1 MTRLQPTGGVMPTN
15 AKPRDAQAGWQIYR
29 ESGYQATLEE
39 VNAELTRRGFGEIRQ
54 RTYDHYRKLH
64 RYGYQR
70 YVPINIV
77 DVETHHSPPWGS
89 PLRSRYRPRPANIDV
104 QLVVV
109 AGSQTIVIDGQ
120 TVELSNA
127 EASVRVSTEA
137 LTGLADIGVSS
148 LEGLQVLVAFA
159 SSPDE
164 PARSAEVELVYPDPG
179 EPFTVLTLAFLTPI
193 ETSEIPGAQ
202 LLPSGVVTVTLD
214 VVDPNS
220 PDVLVRTLTALFE
233 AFDASRVWTDEILA
247 ALDADGQFAL
257 PTVTVS
263 QLTMSSPLVVV
274 LSGAAAVLGF
284 FRWQIRGLLKLRQQW
299 YEGSV
304 VRSDAHIGD
313 AEAVSR
319 GAHAKLTEAQARNID
334 EQTRA
339 LRIKNDLDQ
348 KVAEIESASALAVV
362 VRLLE
367 HSAPPLAGRTVAT
380 EQPDLI
386 SELFKNQVLPSLEKL
401 LADTLRSIDVQPDA
415 PLEETLRETLPE
427 DEEGA
432 DGSGESD
439 PA

>member
-1 MTRLQPTGGVMPTN
+1 MPTN

-39 VNAELTRRGFGEIRQ
+39 INAELTRRGFGEIRQ
-54 RTYDHYRKLH
+54 RSYVNYRKLH

-77 DVETHHSPPWGS
+77 DVETHHNPPWGS

-120 TVELSNA
+120 TVDLSNA
-127 EASVRVSTEA
+127 EVSVRVSTEA
-137 LTGLADIGVSS
+137 LAGLADIGITS

-193 ETSEIPGAQ
+193 ETSEIPGTQ
-202 LLPSGVVTVTLD
+202 TLPSGVVTVTLD

-220 PDVLVRTLTALFE
+220 PDVLIRTLTALFE
-233 AFDASRVWTDEILA
+233 ALDASRVWTDEILA
-247 ALDADGQFAL
+247 GLDADEQFSL

-274 LSGAAAVLGF
+274 FSGAAAVLGF

-304 VRSDAHIGD
+304 VRSDAQIGE
-313 AEAVSR
+313 AAAVSR
-319 GAHAKLTEAQARNID
+319 AAQAKLTEAQARHID
-334 EQTRA
+334 EQTRT
-339 LRIKNDLDQ
+339 LRIRNNLDQ
-348 KVAEIESASALAVV
+348 KVAEETESAPAVAVV
-362 VRLLE
+362 MRLLE
-367 HSAPPLAGRTVAT
+367 HAAPQLAGRSVAV
-380 EQPDLI
+380 EEPDLV

-401 LADTLRSIDVQPDA
+401 LADTLRSIDVRPDA
-415 PLEETLRETLPE
+415 PLEETLRETLP
-427 DEEGA
+427 DDDEGA

>member
-1 MTRLQPTGGVMPTN
+1 MPTN
-15 AKPRDAQAGWQIYR
+15 ARPRDAQAGWQIYR
-29 ESGYQATLEE
+29 ASGYQATLGE
-39 VNAELTRRGFGEIRQ
+39 VNAELTRRGFGEVRQ
-54 RTYDHYRKLH
+54 RTYSHYRKLY

-77 DVETHHSPPWGS
+77 DVETHQSPPWGS
-89 PLRSRYRPRPANIDV
+89 PLRSRYRPRPANVDV

-127 EASVRVSTEA
+127 EVSVRVSTEA
-137 LTGLADIGVSS
+137 LNGLGDIGISS
-148 LEGLQVLVAFA
+148 LEGLQVLLAFA
-159 SSPDE
+159 STPDE
-164 PARSAEVELVYPDPG
+164 PGRSAEVELVYPDPD
-179 EPFTVLTLAFLTPI
+179 EPFTVVTLAFLTPM
-193 ETSEIPGAQ
+193 ETSQIPGTR
-202 LLPSGVVTVTLD
+202 LLPAGVVTVTLD

-247 ALDADGQFAL
+247 SLDADEQYSL

-284 FRWQIRGLLKLRQQW
+284 FRWQIRALLKLRQQW
-299 YEGSV
+299 HEGSV
-304 VRSDAHIGD
+304 VQSESHVGE
-313 AEAVSR
+313 AEANLR
-319 GAHAKLTEAQARNID
+319 AAQATLTEAKARNID

-339 LRIKNDLDQ
+339 LRIRNDLDQ
-348 KVAEIESASALAVV
+348 KVTEAESTTAVAVV

-367 HSAPPLAGRTVAT
+367 QAAPQLAGKPVAAQ
-380 EQPDLI
+380 ESDLI

-401 LADTLRSIDVQPDA
+401 LADTLRSIDVRPDA
-415 PLEETLRETLPE
+415 PLEETLRQSLP
-427 DEEGA
+427 DDD
-432 DGSGESD
+432 DG
-439 PA
+439 PPK